1 MDGKEIYPYLKKK
14 NYYFFNC
21 ESKTGEILKCAR
33 FDEITSSGFFNLA
46 LVDFTEENNWSD
58 KNRTAHKNGDMVL
71 RTVVSIIEDFL
82 NKNPQSTISIKSNT
96 PSKQRLYNQVIT
108 SNLHKFSNNYQILGV
123 VENKMEQFKKNSLY
137 DSFLIK
143 KIN

>member
-33 FDEITSSGFFNLA
+33 FDKITSNGFFNLA
-46 LVDFTEENNWSD
+46 LVDLTKENEWSD

-82 NKNPQSTISIKSNT
+82 NKNPKSTISIKSNT

-108 SNLHKFSNNYQILGV
+108 SNLHRFSSNYQILGV
-123 VENKMEQFKKNSLY
+123 LANKMEQFKKNSLY

>member
-1 MDGKEIYPYLKKK
+1 
-14 NYYFFNC
+14 
-21 ESKTGEILKCAR
+21 
-33 FDEITSSGFFNLA
+33 
-46 LVDFTEENNWSD
+46 
-58 KNRTAHKNGDMVL
+58 MVL